1 MRIRIFSLASGLH
14 AEAMSRTAE
23 DPFVREVIGALRTA
37 AGTSDGGESGVD
49 GGVAAGVSGVGEFVA
64 DGASAGIG
72 QFVADGGVA
81 KLAADGTVCSFG
93 SAGVIE
99 PVTDGA
105 DCTSGTSGV
114 EVLVC
119 GELDASFGSGDAD
132 LLYIRT
138 GGTEGAF
145 KARFTDAEGH
155 LQLPSGPVLLLTSG
169 KSNSLAA
176 SMEIL
181 SFLRLQGHP
190 GEILHGSP
198 TYIAGRILSLAS
210 CPPASAPTSHKN
222 ADNVSA
228 ATVSAAGGHKN
239 YENVSA
245 VADFAAAG
253 HKNDENVSTAA
264 ASAAAGYKSCEN
276 VSAAAASVAGG
287 HKIDENVAAD
297 FGGGTALGRR
307 PFDAAAWKLRLQGKR
322 VGILG
327 KPSDWLISSDVDP
340 ETAREE
346 LGLELVEVPMDEVVA
361 EIRRGGYEMPQG
373 IRTSDAAHQA
383 QGIRTPNDGQL
394 NQDLRTSDDDHSAK
408 GFHTSDDGRHAQGFR
423 WPGDEPITEA
433 IQPRYGRRITPE
445 AFEGA
450 MDIYGALCRLVAR
463 YRLDALTLR
472 CFDLLTEVGN
482 TGCMALALLNAQG
495 IPSSCEGDVPALI
508 SMMVAR
514 ELTGCCGFQ
523 ANPSRIDPQTGEMLL
538 AHCTVPLNMIR
549 RGEYDTHFESG
560 IGVAVRGELEEGP
573 VTLFKLSPD
582 LRQCFAAD
590 ASLLTN
596 LAERDLCR
604 TQVVLRAPG
613 TARYFLTDSIG
624 NHHIVIPGHHAV
636 ELVG

>member
-1 MRIRIFSLASGLH
+1 M
-14 AEAMSRTAE
+14 
-23 DPFVREVIGALRTA
+23 
-37 AGTSDGGESGVD
+37 
-49 GGVAAGVSGVGEFVA
+49 
-64 DGASAGIG
+64 
-72 QFVADGGVA
+72 
-81 KLAADGTVCSFG
+81 
-93 SAGVIE
+93 
-99 PVTDGA
+99 
-105 DCTSGTSGV
+105 
-114 EVLVC
+114 
-119 GELDASFGSGDAD
+119 
-132 LLYIRT
+132 
-138 GGTEGAF
+138 
-145 KARFTDAEGH
+145 
-155 LQLPSGPVLLLTSG
+155 
-169 KSNSLAA
+169 
-176 SMEIL
+176 
-181 SFLRLQGHP
+181 
-190 GEILHGSP
+190 
-198 TYIAGRILSLAS
+198 
-210 CPPASAPTSHKN
+210 
-222 ADNVSA
+222 
-228 ATVSAAGGHKN
+228 
-239 YENVSA
+239 
-245 VADFAAAG
+245 
-253 HKNDENVSTAA
+253 
-264 ASAAAGYKSCEN
+264 
-276 VSAAAASVAGG
+276 
-287 HKIDENVAAD
+287 
-297 FGGGTALGRR
+297 
-307 PFDAAAWKLRLQGKR
+307 QGKR

-361 EIRRGGYEMPQG
+361 EIRRGGYEMPEG
-373 IRTSDAAHQA
+373 VC
-383 QGIRTPNDGQL
+383 
-394 NQDLRTSDDDHSAK
+394 
-408 GFHTSDDGRHAQGFR
+408 TSDDGKHAQGFR
-423 WPGDEPITEA
+423 WPGDGPITEA

-514 ELTGCCGFQ
+514 VLTGCCGFQ

-590 ASLLTN
+590 ANLLTN

-624 NHHIVIPGHHAV
+624 NHHIVIPGHHAG

>member
-37 AGTSDGGESGVD
+37 AGTS
-49 GGVAAGVSGVGEFVA
+49 GVGEA
-64 DGASAGIG
+64 
-72 QFVADGGVA
+72 GVA
-81 KLAADGTVCSFG
+81 VS
-93 SAGVIE
+93 
-99 PVTDGA
+99 
-105 DCTSGTSGV
+105 
-114 EVLVC
+114 VC
-119 GELDASFGSGDAD
+119 GEPDASFGSGDAD

-181 SFLRLQGHP
+181 SFLRLLGHP

-210 CPPASAPTSHKN
+210 CPPASAPASHKN
-222 ADNVSA
+222 C
-228 ATVSAAGGHKN
+228 
-239 YENVSA
+239 ENVSA
-245 VADFAAAG
+245 MAAFAAAG
-253 HKNDENVSTAA
+253 HKNDENVPATAVF
-264 ASAAAGYKSCEN
+264 AAGGHKNCEN
-276 VSAAAASVAGG
+276 VSAMAVSAAAGHKNDENVSAMAVSAAAGHKNDENVSAVAASAAGG
-287 HKIDENVAAD
+287 HNIDENVAAD

-373 IRTSDAAHQA
+373 VCTSDDGQHTQGIRTSD
-383 QGIRTPNDGQL
+383 N
-394 NQDLRTSDDDHSAK
+394 
-408 GFHTSDDGRHAQGFR
+408 GRHTQGFR
-423 WPGDEPITEA
+423 WPGDGPITEA

-472 CFDLLTEVGN
+472 CFDLLTEVGD

-590 ASLLTN
+590 ASLLAN

-624 NHHIVIPGHHAV
+624 NHHIVIPGHHAG

>member
-1 MRIRIFSLASGLH
+1 
-14 AEAMSRTAE
+14 MSRTAE
-23 DPFVREVIGALRTA
+23 DPFVREVIGALRLA
-37 AGTSDGGESGVD
+37 AGG
-49 GGVAAGVSGVGEFVA
+49 AGVGEAVA
-64 DGASAGIG
+64 G
-72 QFVADGGVA
+72 GGVC
-81 KLAADGTVCSFG
+81 LSAA
-93 SAGVIE
+93 
-99 PVTDGA
+99 
-105 DCTSGTSGV
+105 GV

-119 GELDASFGSGDAD
+119 GEPDASFGSGDAD

-210 CPPASAPTSHKN
+210 CPPASAPASHKN
-222 ADNVSA
+222 AENVSA
-228 ATVSAAGGHKN
+228 AT
-239 YENVSA
+239 
-245 VADFAAAG
+245 
-253 HKNDENVSTAA
+253 
-264 ASAAAGYKSCEN
+264 ASAAA
-276 VSAAAASVAGG
+276 G

-361 EIRRGGYEMPQG
+361 EIRRGGYEMPEG

-383 QGIRTPNDGQL
+383 QGIRTSDDGQLTQGIHTSDDGHLAQGIRTPNDGQL
-394 NQDLRTSDDDHSAK
+394 TEGLRTSDDGK
-408 GFHTSDDGRHAQGFR
+408 HAQGFR
-423 WPGDEPITEA
+423 WPGDGPITDA

-463 YRLDALTLR
+463 HRLDALTLR

-624 NHHIVIPGHHAV
+624 NHHIVIPGHHAG